1 MSVLRNRTTRPGL
14 DVRFTKIDLGD
25 TLMFTKSSKTL
36 VYAIGFF
43 VLFLAMIF
51 LVKNVDVAAIG
62 PEGTSIGLSH
72 INKGFND
79 FTGVNYNI
87 YKNTEIIG
95 LFSFVC
101 CGFFGIN
108 GIIQL
113 IKRKNVFKVDRDLIA
128 LGVLYFLILGIYVF
142 FEKVII
148 NYRPCIMPGETELE
162 ASFPSSHTIMSIV
175 VWGSGFLTFPKYIK
189 KQLPLKIAKVVSMTM
204 LILIVIERTACG
216 CHWLS
221 DIVAGMFLSA
231 CLVEL
236 YVYFRE

>member
-1 MSVLRNRTTRPGL
+1 
-14 DVRFTKIDLGD
+14 
-25 TLMFTKSSKTL
+25 MFTKSSKTL

-43 VLFLAMIF
+43 ILFLVMVF

-72 INKGFND
+72 INKEFNE

-87 YKNTEIIG
+87 YQNTEIIG
-95 LFSFVC
+95 LISFVC
-101 CGFFGIN
+101 CGFFGAN

-148 NYRPCIMPGETELE
+148 NYRPVIMPGETELE

-189 KQLPLKIAKVVSMTM
+189 QELLLRISRVVSMTM
-204 LILIVIERTACG
+204 LILIVIERMVCG
-216 CHWLS
+216 CHWFT
-221 DIVAGMFLSA
+221 DIIAGVFLSA
-231 CLVEL
+231 CLIEL